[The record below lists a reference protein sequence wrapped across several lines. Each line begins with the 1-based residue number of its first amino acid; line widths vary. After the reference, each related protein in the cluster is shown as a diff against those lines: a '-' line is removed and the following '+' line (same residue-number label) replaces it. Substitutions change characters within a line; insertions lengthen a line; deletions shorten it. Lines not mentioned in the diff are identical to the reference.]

1 MPIPLEGAIAKLAE
15 QFARDVVR
23 ALRTASLA
31 DVASLTETQ
40 GRRTATKAG
49 KTRTPRL
56 GWPKCPVC
64 GKNAWPRGKGYCFEH
79 SKGATASASK
89 RKAGRRPAK
98 KAAGRK
104 TASASKS

>member
-1 MPIPLEGAIAKLAE
+1 MPTRLEGAIAQLAE
-15 QFARDVVR
+15 QFARDVVQ

-31 DVASLTETQ
+31 DVSDYSTN
-40 GRRTATKAG
+40 GRRGARVAK

-79 SKGATASASK
+79 SKGTGPKRRAKAKARAKAKGAKTAA
-89 RKAGRRPAK
+89 PAK
-98 KAAGRK
+98 
-104 TASASKS
+104 S